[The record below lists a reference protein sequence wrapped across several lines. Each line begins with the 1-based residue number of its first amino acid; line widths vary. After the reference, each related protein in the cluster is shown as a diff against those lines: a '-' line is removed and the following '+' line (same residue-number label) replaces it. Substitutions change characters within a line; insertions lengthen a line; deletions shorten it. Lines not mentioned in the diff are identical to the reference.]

1 MHIKP
6 SKYSNSQRM
15 LTQNLQII
23 SPCNFFFLISGSG
36 KWVAERSLSEYADDS
51 VVQGVSESHLN
62 RPSGGSKTQKR
73 DSPQVAAWGSHPGK
87 DSNSFEVLL

>member
-6 SKYSNSQRM
+6 SIYSNSQRM
-15 LTQNLQII
+15 LTQNLQMI
-23 SPCNFFFLISGSG
+23 SPSNFILISGDG
-36 KWVAERSLSEYADDS
+36 KWVAERSLSECADDCL
-51 VVQGVSESHLN
+51 VQGVSESHLN

-73 DSPQVAAWGSHPGK
+73 GSPLMAAWGSRAGK